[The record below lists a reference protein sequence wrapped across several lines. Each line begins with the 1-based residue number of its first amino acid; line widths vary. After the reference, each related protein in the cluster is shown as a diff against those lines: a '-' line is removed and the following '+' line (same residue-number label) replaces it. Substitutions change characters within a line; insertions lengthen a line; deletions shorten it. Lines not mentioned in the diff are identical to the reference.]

1 MKIAVTG
8 HTAGIGLAIVNLLK
22 KDHKITGFS
31 RTNGYHLKDVDN
43 IVSAAES
50 VDVFV
55 NNAYYKYQQCE
66 ILKQLAHRWQG
77 TNKHIINVGSTC
89 INYPR
94 IESELDSDPWEYR
107 DHKTA
112 LEKMFRKLA
121 KQPNACTISLIN
133 PGAVDTDMIQ
143 HLTVP
148 KLSPEDVAQA
158 TDLLIKNKKIKEL
171 TLWL

>member
-22 KDHKITGFS
+22 KDHTIIGFS
-31 RTNGYHLKDVDN
+31 RTNGYNLNDVDN
-43 IVSAAES
+43 IVSAAEQS
-50 VDVFV
+50 DVFV

-66 ILKQLAHRWQG
+66 ILKQLSHRWQG
-77 TNKHIINVGSTC
+77 TNKHIINIGSTC
-89 INYPR
+89 VNYPR

-121 KQPNACTISLIN
+121 KQPNACIISLIS
-133 PGAVDTDMIQ
+133 PGAVDTDMIR
-143 HLTVP
+143 HLTVK
-148 KLSPEDVAQA
+148 KLSPVDVAEA
-158 TDLLIKNKKIKEL
+158 TNLLIQNKKIKEL